1 MPPHSGY
8 KTCSQS
14 GGFVGRLDIISMV
27 DGRRHRIVADSIFPC
42 MRTVHIRESLRNQ
55 LRMLLCITDFGIIRT
70 GSVCVCVCLAE
81 AQLRELQRNNL

>member
-1 MPPHSGY
+1 
-8 KTCSQS
+8 
-14 GGFVGRLDIISMV
+14 
-27 DGRRHRIVADSIFPC
+27 

-81 AQLRELQRNNL
+81 A